1 MSYGEV
7 YPYHPEKIHTSV
19 GHERR
24 ESESDGAFRP
34 SFLLKFNPRLVKQKI
49 QIILKERL
57 EKAIYDKDQAPGWA
71 HEIAE
76 AVKAKLLGLDL
87 NRYKYIVNV
96 TILENKGVGARMQIN
111 GLWDLNTDSYAQE
124 IFKNETIICV
134 VMAFGVYFY

>member
-1 MSYGEV
+1 
-7 YPYHPEKIHTSV
+7 
-19 GHERR
+19 R
-24 ESESDGAFRP
+24 
-34 SFLLKFNPRLVKQKI
+34 FNPRLVKQKI

-76 AVKAKLLGLDL
+76 AVKAKLLGMDL
-87 NRYKYIVNV
+87 NRYKYVVNV

-124 IFKNETIICV
+124 IFKNVCNPFLFYSYLLVDLLV
-134 VMAFGVYFY
+134 VFFFY